1 MVMDVRVA
9 IKRVDPQGRI
19 VLPLSFR
26 KRLRRG
32 AVLVVEREDRLE
44 VYPVDAELSKYFDSV
59 EVDVESFED
68 YHELRRE
75 LREVHRR

>member
-1 MVMDVRVA
+1 MEVKVA
-9 IKRVDPQGRI
+9 IKRIDNQGRI

-26 KRLRRG
+26 RRLKRG

-44 VYPVDAELSKYFDSV
+44 IYPVDAELSKYFDAV
-59 EVDVESFED
+59 EVDVEHFEE

>member
-1 MVMDVRVA
+1 MMEVKVA
-9 IKRVDPQGRI
+9 IKRIDNQGRI

-26 KRLRRG
+26 RRLKRG

-44 VYPVDAELSKYFDSV
+44 IYPVDAELSKYFDAV
-59 EVDVESFED
+59 EVDVEHFED

>member
-1 MVMDVRVA
+1 MEVKVA
-9 IKRVDPQGRI
+9 IKRIDNQGRI

-26 KRLRRG
+26 RRLKRG
-32 AVLVVEREDRLE
+32 TVLVVEREDRLE
-44 VYPVDAELSKYFDSV
+44 IYPVDAELSKYFDAV
-59 EVDVESFED
+59 EGDVEHFEE

>member
-1 MVMDVRVA
+1 MEVKVA
-9 IKRVDPQGRI
+9 IKRIDNQGRI

-26 KRLRRG
+26 RRLKRG

-44 VYPVDAELSKYFDSV
+44 IYPVDAELSEYFDAV
-59 EVDVESFED
+59 EVDVEHFED

>member
-1 MVMDVRVA
+1 MEVKVA
-9 IKRVDPQGRI
+9 IKRIDNQGRI

-26 KRLRRG
+26 RRLKQG

-44 VYPVDAELSKYFDSV
+44 IYPVDAELSKYFDAV
-59 EVDVESFED
+59 EVDVERFED

>member
-1 MVMDVRVA
+1 MEVKVA
-9 IKRVDPQGRI
+9 IKRIDNQGRI

-26 KRLRRG
+26 RRLKRG

-44 VYPVDAELSKYFDSV
+44 IYPVDAELSKYFDAV
-59 EVDVESFED
+59 EVDMEHFED

>member
-1 MVMDVRVA
+1 MEVKVA
-9 IKRVDPQGRI
+9 IKRIDNQGRI

-26 KRLRRG
+26 RRLKRG
-32 AVLVVEREDRLE
+32 TVLVVEREDRLE
-44 VYPVDAELSKYFDSV
+44 IYPVDAELSKYFDAV
-59 EVDVESFED
+59 EVDVEHFEE